1 MAMPEAYTEILEGI
15 DRDLLVYHYDVCGG
29 SVEVSTHDGYIVV
42 VTAPEMVNLLV
53 APDSDLRDH
62 WVLSKESPMGD
73 IMDPQMAVRTAGEAR
88 SLLVS
93 WVLRA

>member
-29 SVEVSTHDGYIVV
+29 SVEVSTHDGCIVV

-53 APDSDLRDH
+53 APDSPLRDH
-62 WVLSKESPMGD
+62 WVLSKETPMGD
-73 IMDPQMAVRTAGEAR
+73 IITPQTETRTVGEAR
-88 SLLVS
+88 RLLVS

>member
-1 MAMPEAYTEILEGI
+1 MAMPEAYTEILEGTE
-15 DRDLLVYHYDVCGG
+15 LVYHYDVHGG

-42 VTAPEMVNLLV
+42 VTAPEVVNLLV

-62 WVLSKESPMGD
+62 WVLSKETPMGD
-73 IMDPQMAVRTAGEAR
+73 IIRPQTEALTADEAR

-93 WVLRA
+93 WVLRS